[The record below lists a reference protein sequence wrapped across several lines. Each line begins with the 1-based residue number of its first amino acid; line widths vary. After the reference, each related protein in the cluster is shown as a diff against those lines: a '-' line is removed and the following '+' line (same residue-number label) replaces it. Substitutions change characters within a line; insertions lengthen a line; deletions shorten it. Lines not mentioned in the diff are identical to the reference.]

1 MKSLRLI
8 IALLLVGIAI
18 SGYAQDPR
26 KRGSGN
32 ADKKTESV
40 DKKGSNSSSSSSSSS
55 GGNLQLTSPSG
66 SKDLTK
72 PSEPTGSRDVSGSRD
87 ASGSRDVSGSRD
99 PEKSKEAE
107 MSRESS
113 SREPSKE
120 SSMESSRGSREASS
134 SSAGRPQVSRSG
146 SASASG
152 NVSSGVSRRGQ
163 SAGSKRGKKEGAEGI
178 TDRQQSFYEVKE
190 PSDADLQW
198 MKVIYREVDLRKGK
212 NAALLYPEMP
222 NQDGENLYF
231 IIMRLL
237 AKNKISAYDYQDEIF
252 DEKHKVNVGEMF
264 DNYGIYYTEAKGST
278 QKAPL
283 YDFEDADIRAN
294 QVLSYY
300 IIEKW
305 EFDTRSNQMKAR
317 VEYLCPVLH
326 QEDDWSG
333 ETGRYPMFWVKLND
347 IRPYM
352 ARQYVF
358 TDDDNNLARY
368 SIDDFFKLNM
378 YTGSIIKTKNLR
390 NLSLKQMFPEEEA
403 YKHAQDSIEQRLR
416 SFNQDLWVPALDVL
430 QARAE
435 AEEKARAEAEG
446 ELTEDEEGAEKV
458 ETDGGNDEEKE
469 KVTRTTKRGSKSKDT
484 KSTSKSKSKTK
495 KTKVKERKPKTSTQT
510 VNTGVRSV
518 RSRRN

>member
-8 IALLLVGIAI
+8 IVLLLIGIALG
-18 SGYAQDPR
+18 GYAQETR
-26 KRGSGN
+26 
-32 ADKKTESV
+32 
-40 DKKGSNSSSSSSSSS
+40 KKGGGSKEEKPTEQVNNNKNDLKGTTVAPGRTTPS
-55 GGNLQLTSPSG
+55 GSVQSGAGG
-66 SKDLTK
+66 SKDLSVPK
-72 PSEPTGSRDVSGSRD
+72 GPREPKDD
-87 ASGSRDVSGSRD
+87 RD
-99 PEKSKEAE
+99 PREIAKEAE
-107 MSRESS
+107 MAKEAEASRQSAASSASDSGRSQSTSTRSS
-113 SREPSKE
+113 S
-120 SSMESSRGSREASS
+120 G
-134 SSAGRPQVSRSG
+134 SG
-146 SASASG
+146 SGSG
-152 NVSSGVSRRGQ
+152 VSGSGVSRRGANTGRQ
-163 SAGSKRGKKEGAEGI
+163 GKKDGSAAVS
-178 TDRQQSFYEVKE
+178 DRQQSFYEVKE

-198 MKVIYREVDLRKGK
+198 MKVIYREVNLLKDK
-212 NAALLYPEMP
+212 NTALLYPEMP
-222 NQDGENLYF
+222 NEDGENLYF

-237 AKNKISAYDYQDEIF
+237 AKNQISAYDYQDEIF
-252 DEKHKVNVGEMF
+252 TDKHKINVGEML

-278 QKAPL
+278 EKNPI
-283 YDFEDADIRAN
+283 YEFEDADIRAN

-317 VEYLCPVLH
+317 VEYLCPVIH

-378 YTGSIIKTKNLR
+378 YTGDIIKTKNLR
-390 NLSLKQMFPEEEA
+390 NLSLKQMYPEEEA

-416 SFNQDLWVPALDVL
+416 SFNQDLWVPSLDVL

-435 AEEKARAEAEG
+435 AEEKAKAEAEG
-446 ELTEDEEGAEKV
+446 EVIEDGEDEGGEKASLV
-458 ETDGGNDEEKE
+458 SDGEEKE
-469 KVTRTTKRGSKSKDT
+469 KVTRSTKRGSKSKDNK
-484 KSTSKSKSKTK
+484 KSSSSKSKSK
-495 KTKVKERKPKTSTQT
+495 KTKIKERKPKSSNQA

-518 RSRRN
+518 RNRKR